1 MAPPVTKNI
10 VAHDCEK
17 GGRVRPV
24 QGLKLDP
31 GPEPWTLN
39 ICLNVFLGKKM
50 IGLNICLDCGWLVD
64 TARLSSIKSR
74 SFLVPFTSEN
84 SCSTSD
90 PSGLP

>member
-31 GPEPWTLN
+31 GPESWTLN
-39 ICLNVFLGKKM
+39 ICLNVFLGKFEYLP
-50 IGLNICLDCGWLVD
+50 GLWVAGGHCKVVEHKVQEL
-64 TARLSSIKSR
+64 SR
-74 SFLVPFTSEN
+74 SIHF
-84 SCSTSD
+84 
-90 PSGLP
+90 

>member
-31 GPEPWTLN
+31 GPVIMDIKYLFECFSGKEN
-39 ICLNVFLGKKM
+39 IWFEYSP
-50 IGLNICLDCGWLVD
+50 GLWVTGGHSKVVEHKVQEL
-64 TARLSSIKSR
+64 SR
-74 SFLVPFTSEN
+74 SIHF
-84 SCSTSD
+84 
-90 PSGLP
+90 